1 MKSYAQNIH
10 AAWGSLVR
18 KRLGRLGGFG
28 QFQRRIKDSKRR
40 QLRKLCLLM
49 VKAGG
54 VDAVFPKP

>member
-10 AAWGSLVR
+10 AAWGSLV
-18 KRLGRLGGFG
+18 KKQLGGLD
-28 QFQRRIKDSKRR
+28 QPRLRLKDSKRR